1 MKRRVQVVIESDD
14 DNEHQSP
21 AVHEV
26 AQIDRDS
33 LSVDTLGLHL
43 AEAKNLLE
51 KVQSVLIDEQVRTSL
66 AQQVARPSCGR
77 ARAHKDAH
85 PIVVRTLFGW
95 RTCCDMDC
103 CGPASSRQ
111 RRFAHYMS

>member
-1 MKRRVQVVIESDD
+1 MKLRVQVVIESDD
-14 DNEHQSP
+14 ENDQQSP

-51 KVQSVLIDEQVRTSL
+51 KVQSVLIDDQVRTSL
-66 AQQVARPSCGR
+66 AQQVACPSCGR

-85 PIVVRTLFGW
+85 PIVVRTLFGTLHLPSPRW
-95 RTCCDMDC
+95 HQCAC
-103 CGPASSRQ
+103 
-111 RRFAHYMS
+111 